1 MKKIFTVLCLLLVC
15 SAVSIAQTK
24 IGYSNG
30 EFNRSDGLRIGSGE
44 KQGLAIKLSKEKLQL
59 LKGKKIVGASAVFG
73 TRNVKNLNF
82 FLTKALGQQPLYEQ
96 SVSGAA
102 TNWKDF
108 TFDTPYVVGDETE
121 LYLGYSLEASTSYR
135 PLAFDRSVGIK
146 GSSWAYSEGDT
157 WVDVYDNGF
166 GCADLY
172 LLVEDVDPFTDLC
185 LKTFSVSGYYKAE
198 NAYKY
203 TGQVLNFGTQSVKS
217 FDVTYQI
224 GDNEP
229 VAYSFTGINIAPN
242 ETFDFELPE
251 YISLASGKLP
261 IKMSVTNIDGAVD
274 ADMSDNVDNSTIFIY
289 PSDMEKRIL
298 LEGFTGQGCSNCP
311 AGHRVVEGV
320 LEETAE
326 SIVEVFH
333 HAGYQPDSFT
343 MTEDGEY
350 CRFYNDGTYFAP
362 ALMVNRMLNSD
373 LGTLGPIFG
382 VSDKNLEGTIDK
394 AAAIQPYV
402 SVGIENKFDNE
413 TRELK
418 STVKVHTY
426 VMPDADINTLNV
438 FVVQDSVIAMQSS
451 GGDRYVHRYAFRGA
465 LTSAWGLS
473 VTLEEGKDYIREFT
487 YTLPDAI
494 KSTYEN
500 KYSIPTDLNNMYLVA
515 FVSSY
520 SSDPNGCTVYNSNIA
535 KFSDKGG
542 SVGIEGTSTD
552 KASVHVYV
560 NGGRVNVQG
569 DYSQLDV
576 YDMAGNQVGCWNAPV
591 ESFTLDAGF
600 YIIRAV
606 CNGEVVSQK
615 VAIMK

>member
-1 MKKIFTVLCLLLVC
+1 
-15 SAVSIAQTK
+15 
-24 IGYSNG
+24 
-30 EFNRSDGLRIGSGE
+30 
-44 KQGLAIKLSKEKLQL
+44 
-59 LKGKKIVGASAVFG
+59 
-73 TRNVKNLNF
+73 
-82 FLTKALGQQPLYEQ
+82 
-96 SVSGAA
+96 
-102 TNWKDF
+102 
-108 TFDTPYVVGDETE
+108 
-121 LYLGYSLEASTSYR
+121 
-135 PLAFDRSVGIK
+135 
-146 GSSWAYSEGDT
+146 
-157 WVDVYDNGF
+157 
-166 GCADLY
+166 
-172 LLVEDVDPFTDLC
+172 
-185 LKTFSVSGYYKAE
+185 
-198 NAYKY
+198 
-203 TGQVLNFGTQSVKS
+203 
-217 FDVTYQI
+217 
-224 GDNEP
+224 
-229 VAYSFTGINIAPN
+229 
-242 ETFDFELPE
+242 
-251 YISLASGKLP
+251 
-261 IKMSVTNIDGAVD
+261 
-274 ADMSDNVDNSTIFIY
+274 
-289 PSDMEKRIL
+289 
-298 LEGFTGQGCSNCP
+298 
-311 AGHRVVEGV
+311 
-320 LEETAE
+320 
-326 SIVEVFH
+326 
-333 HAGYQPDSFT
+333 
-343 MTEDGEY
+343 
-350 CRFYNDGTYFAP
+350 
-362 ALMVNRMLNSD
+362 
-373 LGTLGPIFG
+373 
-382 VSDKNLEGTIDK
+382 
-394 AAAIQPYV
+394 
-402 SVGIENKFDNE
+402 
-413 TRELK
+413 
-418 STVKVHTY
+418 
-426 VMPDADINTLNV
+426 MPDADINTLNV